1 MIDEDDDF
9 QAVLDAALRDSGA
22 LDDRAK
28 PVTPSSRAADEVDE
42 SEMTSVMGPEERRL
56 LQHATRRGSEMVP
69 SEALREEESA
79 RPTARPPSSGNEP
92 AVLIVG
98 EPAAPTAASSDAPG
112 EDRNA
117 NEGTMVPVV
126 HQPDRRPRHISFDWS
141 VVAFILLAAAALYEV
156 QR

>member
-42 SEMTSVMGPEERRL
+42 SEMTSVMGPEERQL
-56 LQHATRRGSEMVP
+56 LQQATRRGSEASASVVV
-69 SEALREEESA
+69 REEESA
-79 RPTARPPSSGNEP
+79 RPTARPPSSGSEQP
-92 AVLIVG
+92 VLIVG
-98 EPAAPTAASSDAPG
+98 EPAGPTADVSSAPG

-117 NEGTMVPVV
+117 NEGTMAPVV
-126 HQPDRRPRHISFDWS
+126 RQPNRRPRHIPLDWS